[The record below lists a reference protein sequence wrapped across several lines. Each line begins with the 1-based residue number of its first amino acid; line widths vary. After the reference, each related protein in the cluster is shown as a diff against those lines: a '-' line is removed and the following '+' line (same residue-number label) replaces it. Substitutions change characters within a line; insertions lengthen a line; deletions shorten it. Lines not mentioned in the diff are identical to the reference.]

1 MPSQYRP
8 QILGWIGDLGKGT
21 NYLSGP
27 DDRLLYANDNYC
39 AFLRKTSSDQIFY
52 LCVSTIVI
60 ICSFLGIYIS
70 FLLLF
75 EFNPETESFLFITF
89 LILFITCI
97 LALYIFIPELYQN
110 LFTRKGSPIIL
121 NRKTKKVYIN
131 ESYFFNF
138 TTFKNPIYFLHPNKK
153 RIKEYD
159 WADLHGVVVY
169 NFSTKKR
176 IKECDWADLH
186 GVVVHNFSTYPLCT
200 TILMVCEP
208 GTYKTIDHVLLDPL
222 RYSVGR
228 YLVWGWVNNFMCF
241 NDLIS
246 LNDGKYTW
254 EQETPF
260 KKDIIQGQGWPE
272 WMVEAFNALS
282 PEHLT
287 EIKQKYHVQ

>member
-8 QILGWIGDLGKGT
+8 QLLGWIDDLDKGT
-21 NYLSGP
+21 NYLSGA

-52 LCVSTIVI
+52 LCISFICI
-60 ICSFLGIYIS
+60 IGSLFLIPSLIYSLPSCNNKAIY
-70 FLLLF
+70 FLLLAGLVC
-75 EFNPETESFLFITF
+75 SI
-89 LILFITCI
+89 LIL
-97 LALYIFIPELYQN
+97 YVMIPELYQN
-110 LFTRKGSPIIL
+110 LFTRKGCPIIF
-121 NRKTKKVYIN
+121 NRKTNKVYIN

-138 TTFKNPIYFLHPNKK
+138 TSFKNPIHFLKPNKK

-159 WADLHGVVVY
+159 WADLHGVVV
-169 NFSTKKR
+169 
-176 IKECDWADLH
+176 
-186 GVVVHNFSTYPLCT
+186 HNFSTYSLNT

-208 GTYKTIDHVLLDPL
+208 GTHKTIDHVLLDPL
-222 RYSVGR
+222 RNGIGSYQ
-228 YLVWGWVNNFMCF
+228 VWGWVNNFMCF

-260 KKDIIQGQGWPE
+260 KKDIIQDQGWPE

-282 PEHLT
+282 PEHLS

>member
-8 QILGWIGDLGKGT
+8 QLLGWIDDLDKGT
-21 NYLSGP
+21 NHLSGA

-52 LCVSTIVI
+52 LFISLISILSLTFYIIFYFSFNFSFSFEISIDNDEKIIDILLSLGVIVSL
-60 ICSFLGIYIS
+60 FAIY
-70 FLLLF
+70 LM
-75 EFNPETESFLFITF
+75 
-89 LILFITCI
+89 
-97 LALYIFIPELYQN
+97 IPELYQN
-110 LFTRKGSPIIL
+110 LFTRKGSPIIF
-121 NRKTKKVYIN
+121 NRKTNKVYIN

-138 TTFKNPIYFLHPNKK
+138 TSFKNPIHFLKPNKK

-159 WADLHGVVVY
+159 WADLHGVVV
-169 NFSTKKR
+169 
-176 IKECDWADLH
+176 
-186 GVVVHNFSTYPLCT
+186 HNFSTYSLNT

-208 GTYKTIDHVLLDPL
+208 GTHKTIDHVLLDPL
-222 RYSVGR
+222 RYGIGS
-228 YLVWGWVNNFMCF
+228 YQVWGWVNNFMCF

-260 KKDIIQGQGWPE
+260 KKDIIQDQGWPE

-282 PEHLT
+282 PEHLS